1 MRTRTHSKPFFA
13 CSLLGTAAVALI
25 LSLAACSPEPDTDP
39 GTAPSAGNGQALMAD
54 WQTKLNDCLA
64 AEGVDPNRKRQPNG
78 GSQAAYTKCYA
89 EVGPPPQ
96 VDGPPRPSREESLKM
111 DLAFAKCMREA
122 GYDYPDPDPDADD
135 TSAGQAVSPGDFDRT
150 ILTDCMSKAYGENFL
165 NGFGGSK

>member
-1 MRTRTHSKPFFA
+1 
-13 CSLLGTAAVALI
+13 
-25 LSLAACSPEPDTDP
+25 
-39 GTAPSAGNGQALMAD
+39 MAD

-135 TSAGQAVSPGDFDRT
+135 TSAGQAVSPGTLTAQSSPTACPRLMART
-150 ILTDCMSKAYGENFL
+150 SLMVSEEASDLDND
-165 NGFGGSK
+165 